1 MIQWYVCTRSFCV
14 PALLPSF
21 PVTNLQGEPKP
32 VPPLPGANA
41 LRPAGSYLQ
50 ILDQSFLFCP
60 PLTRPG

>member
-41 LRPAGSYLQ
+41 ETSGLLPSNFGPKF
-50 ILDQSFLFCP
+50 SFLP
-60 PLTRPG
+60 ASD